1 LPAVMDL
8 EQRYV
13 REQAMPGK
21 AAAFLAQMGLK
32 YRGRDVD
39 RPLAIREFAARSG
52 LTISFLDPSARLE
65 RREIVTALAK
75 QIVGQSAA
83 LDAMADVVAIA
94 KARLNDPGRPLGTLL
109 FLGPTGVGKTAA
121 AKALARY
128 LYGDEDR
135 LLRFDMN
142 EYLDAASVARLT
154 GTFTQ
159 PDGLLTSAVRRQP
172 YCVLLLDEIEKAHPA
187 VFDLLL
193 QVLGEGRLT
202 DSLGR
207 TSDFTNAVIIM
218 TSNLGTREA
227 ATSFGLRPAGA
238 SRHEAF
244 LDAAQRFFRPELFN
258 RIDRIVPF
266 DALDRAQVAAIA
278 DRLIADLFRREGL
291 VHRRCVL
298 DVHPAAMSRIVDQ
311 GYHPELGARALKRA
325 VERQLTAPIAA
336 RLAALTPD
344 APTVVSIYPSGD
356 GIAPHVQALR
366 NVEPLDPRPA
376 EDLAD
381 ANALLDRVEDY
392 VNQVELQAT
401 DADSDSVRVSTD
413 ALSPA
418 HFQYFAA
425 REQIQRID
433 RLIKQ
438 IEQSNYKPPNITR
451 RTPRV
456 RQPRRV
462 RILEYSADDYAAL
475 LRSGD
480 LHAQLSALLE
490 RARPLG
496 DEPADRLTELLQEC
510 ALLGAMAGAESSRM
524 LLWLRPLGGRGQALT
539 TALASAYA
547 NLFTRQH
554 GFVATRIEFSPDD
567 PCAWLLI
574 EMPGAAS
581 ILQGEAGTHLFH
593 PQHENVLPLHVTGF
607 PLAQDDDAAA
617 AAKRHTTA
625 REQWRARVAAG
636 DASPDSDPHPL
647 APVVRVYDPAGAT
660 LDLRTR
666 LLCPNLPT
674 GDDLRRFV
682 LAALP
687 LPPQLTTS

>member
-1 LPAVMDL
+1 
-8 EQRYV
+8 
-13 REQAMPGK
+13 
-21 AAAFLAQMGLK
+21 
-32 YRGRDVD
+32 
-39 RPLAIREFAARSG
+39 
-52 LTISFLDPSARLE
+52 
-65 RREIVTALAK
+65 
-75 QIVGQSAA
+75 
-83 LDAMADVVAIA
+83 
-94 KARLNDPGRPLGTLL
+94 
-109 FLGPTGVGKTAA
+109 
-121 AKALARY
+121 
-128 LYGDEDR
+128 
-135 LLRFDMN
+135 MN
-142 EYLDAASVARLT
+142 EYLDAASLARLT
-154 GTFTQ
+154 GTFAQ

-207 TSDFTNAVIIM
+207 TSDFTNAIVIM

-227 ATSFGLRPAGA
+227 ATSFGLRPTGA

-244 LDAAQRFFRPELFN
+244 LDAAQRFFRPEFFN
-258 RIDRIVPF
+258 RIDRLVPF
-266 DALDRAQVAAIA
+266 DPLDRSQVVAIA

-298 DVHPAAMSRIVDQ
+298 DVHPAAMNRIVDQ

-356 GIAPHVQALR
+356 GIAPHVQALI
-366 NVEPLDPRPA
+366 NVEPTALRPA
-376 EDLAD
+376 EDFAD

-392 VNQVELQAT
+392 VNQVEILAT

-418 HFQYFAA
+418 HFQYFAV

-438 IEQSNYKPPNITR
+438 IEQSSYQPPNITR

-462 RILEYSADDYAAL
+462 RVLQDSAQDYDAL
-475 LRSGD
+475 LRGGS
-480 LHAQLSALLE
+480 LHAQLNTLLE
-490 RARPLG
+490 RAILIG
-496 DEPADRLTELLQEC
+496 AEPADRLTELLQEC
-510 ALLGAMAGAESSRM
+510 ALLGAMAGTQSSRL
-524 LLWLRPLGGRGQALT
+524 LLWLRPLGGRPTTFT
-539 TALASAYA
+539 TALADDYA

-554 GFVATRIEFSPDD
+554 GFVATRIELSADD
-567 PCAWLLI
+567 PCIWILI
-574 EMPGAAS
+574 EMPGAAA
-581 ILQGEAGTHLFH
+581 ILSGETGTHLFH
-593 PQHENVLPLHVTGF
+593 PPHENVLPLQIIGF
-607 PLAQDDDAAA
+607 PLSQDDEAAA
-617 AAKRHTTA
+617 TARSHATA
-625 REQWRARVAAG
+625 RERWRARVAAG

-647 APVVRVYDPAGAT
+647 APVVRVYDPAAAT

-666 LLCPNLPT
+666 LMSPNLPS

-687 LPPQLTTS
+687 LPPELIAS